1 MSPEEN
7 KAVVSRFVDE
17 AQNKG
22 RLDAVDEYLADDFV
36 DHSALPGFTPDRNG
50 VKQLFA
56 MFRMAF
62 PDFRAVVHDQ
72 LADGDKVVTRKTF
85 HGTHKGEFLGIPA
98 TGKEVTIEVTDILR
112 VVGGKITDHWNVVDL
127 LGLMRQLDVIGA
139 A

>member
-7 KAVVSRFVDE
+7 KALVKRFVDE
-17 AQNKG
+17 AQTKG

-36 DHSALPGFTPDRNG
+36 DHSALPGFTPDRSG

-56 MFRMAF
+56 MFRAAF

-98 TGKEVTIEVTDILR
+98 TGKQVTIEVTDILR
-112 VVGGKITDHWNVVDL
+112 IVGGKITDHWNVVDL
-127 LGLMRQLDVIGA
+127 LGLMRQLGMIA
-139 A
+139 AV